1 MNNQLTFMRQDFG
14 SASFL
19 TLMRLGYGPPGDG
32 GYGPSYDTVK
42 IPIKNEI
49 LPL

>member
-14 SASFL
+14 SASC
-19 TLMRLGYGPPGDG
+19 
-32 GYGPSYDTVK
+32 DTVK

>member
-32 GYGPSYDTVK
+32 GPSCDTVK